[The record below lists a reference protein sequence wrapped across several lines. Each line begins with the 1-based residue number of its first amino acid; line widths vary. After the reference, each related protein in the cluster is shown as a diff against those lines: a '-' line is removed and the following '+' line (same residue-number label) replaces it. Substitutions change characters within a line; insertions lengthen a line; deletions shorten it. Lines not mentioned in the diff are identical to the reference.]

1 MYISTAA
8 MGKASSLIRFNG
20 KIGDLVFYKLN
31 GKQVVRRIGKRT
43 SAEIPPAQKRTANE
57 FGQASAAGKTLR
69 SALAEE
75 CSGTGDRHLY
85 QRVTQLML
93 QIKACD
99 RSSNELRSVAA
110 GLRTEEGRILLRNFR
125 FHKKNSVPEAPT
137 LVKIQEAEEG
147 LLDIQGQYSATPT
160 ELIELQIN
168 FSTGAFRRQVHLWPA
183 ATESRTLLKK
193 RYCSRAGFTDLL
205 FVSGPGYLQGAVVET
220 L

>member
-1 MYISTAA
+1 

-43 SAEIPPAQKRTANE
+43 SAEIPRSQKRTATE
-57 FGQASAAGKTLR
+57 FGQASGAGKILR
-69 SALAEE
+69 RALEAECE
-75 CSGTGDRHLY
+75 ATGDRYLY

-93 QIKACD
+93 RIKDCD
-99 RSSNELRSVAA
+99 RQDNGLRSVAG
-110 GLRTEEGRILLRNFR
+110 GLTTEEGRMLLRSFR
-125 FHKKNSVPEAPT
+125 FHKKNHAPEA
-137 LVKIQEAEEG
+137 LVLMTVRELEDK
-147 LLDIQGQYSATPT
+147 LLDIQAQYDSVPT

-183 ATESRTLLKK
+183 AKESRTLLKK
-193 RYCSRAGFTDLL
+193 TYRSRVGFTDLL
-205 FVSGPGYLQGAVVET
+205 FVSGLGYLQGAVVET